1 MSDFI
6 PVSKKNNDLWYQRP
20 NLPPTVGTKENPL
33 WLLTPEELDIVPSG
47 TLLHCIDTST
57 AVVGVDHIDN
67 DTRVGYIAYGILE
80 SELNNNE
87 GK

>member
-1 MSDFI
+1 MSNFI
-6 PVSKKNNDLWYQRP
+6 PASKANNDPWHQRP
-20 NLPPTVGTKENPL
+20 NFPDTVGTVEDPL
-33 WLLTPEELDIVPSG
+33 WLLTPEELEIIPGG

-57 AVVGVDHIDN
+57 AVVGVNHIDN
-67 DTRVGYIAYGILE
+67 DTRAGYIAYGILE